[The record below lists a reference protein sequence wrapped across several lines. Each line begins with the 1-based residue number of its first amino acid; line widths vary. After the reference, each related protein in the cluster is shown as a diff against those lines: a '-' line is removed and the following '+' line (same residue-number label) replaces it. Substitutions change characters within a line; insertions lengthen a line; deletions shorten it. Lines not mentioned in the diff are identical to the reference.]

1 MFMVAYFVLSIYLH
15 LINSML
21 LYNNMKRYS
30 QYFQHH
36 FIAVPACVGTAVNG
50 VNVMSMTTF
59 VAGRIKNLEKQ
70 KS

>member
-1 MFMVAYFVLSIYLH
+1 
-15 LINSML
+15 
-21 LYNNMKRYS
+21 MKRYS